1 MAPLDPDP
9 DETTRRDVELV
20 HRLGRIGDGSHRH
33 SLKAGWHA
41 VELAAKHRELVE
53 RLVLVAT
60 PPLEDEDAV
69 ELGAVEAKTL
79 LLYGS
84 RDGGQRQA
92 TWWKE
97 HLGGRIEMVP
107 TRGPRDPRAECG
119 HAPSPMSRRER
130 SARRSMVDSFA
141 PADVAAFERD
151 GFLVVEEGLVSERA
165 LELLRER
172 YLPLFDGEYR
182 PGTSR
187 TR

>member
-1 MAPLDPDP
+1 MTPLDPDP

-20 HRLGRIGDGSHRH
+20 HGWDASATGVIAFAEG
-33 SLKAGWHA
+33 GWHA
-41 VELAAKHRELVE
+41 VELAAKHRKLVE

-107 TRGPRDPRAECG
+107 
-119 HAPSPMSRRER
+119 REGR
-130 SARRSMVDSFA
+130 EILGRVWA
-141 PADVAAFERD
+141 
-151 GFLVVEEGLVSERA
+151 RA
-165 LELLRER
+165 LSHAA
-172 YLPLFDGEYR
+172 
-182 PGTSR
+182 PGTIR
-187 TR
+187 P